1 MRLLSCP
8 ALLAE
13 CGDEAQYYQQEVL
26 HAHSTALR
34 GCNLGNSQLFTV
46 KHISSDLLQFSLQKL
61 KCK

>member
-46 KHISSDLLQFSLQKL
+46 KHTSSDLLQFSL
-61 KCK
+61 